1 MRHGLRVSVIIP
13 ALNEERS
20 IGHVLDVIP
29 EWVDGIVVAD
39 NGSSDRTGAVA
50 TEHGARV
57 VSEPRRGYGS
67 ACLAALK
74 EMGPS
79 DVVVFLDGDFSD
91 YPEQMDRLVDPIA
104 AGDADF
110 VVGSRVLGRHERG
123 ALTIQARFGNWLA
136 TRLIRLFWRV
146 HYTDLG
152 PFRAVR
158 RSTLESL
165 HMADPDYG
173 WTVEMQIKAAA
184 RAVRTH
190 EVPVD
195 YRKRIGKSKVSGTMR
210 GVLGAGYK
218 ILKTIFAAALTGRRS
233 SARTSNQR
241 RLILFTRYPQPG
253 STKTRLIPAL
263 GEEGAADL
271 QREMTQFTVNTVK
284 SLQKNFVCDVEVRF
298 EGADTARIADW
309 LGEGIRYAPQGT
321 GDLGG
326 RMARAFSEAFAAD
339 TEAAVLIGTD
349 CPDLSKDTLR
359 EAFDALDDC
368 ELVIGPARD
377 GGYYLIGLNVSAR
390 DRTLPELFSQ
400 PAWGTASVLETT
412 LATAERLGL
421 RVHSL
426 PELRDVDYPEDLPV
440 WEDARKKRDDQRD
453 WPCISVIIPA
463 IDEAAYIGATIRAAL
478 SGQNVEVI
486 VADGESC
493 DATTGIASSLGAKVV
508 PCERGR
514 ARQANAGAQAAR
526 GEFLLFLHADTV
538 LPPGWD
544 GHVRKTLAQ
553 NGPIAGAFAFAV
565 DMKGISMRLFTM
577 VANFR
582 ATRLQMPYGDQ
593 ALFLRRSTFE
603 ELERF
608 PELPIM
614 DDFEM
619 VRRLRRIGR
628 IHILPIPA
636 TSSGRRWRRIGVWR
650 TMLTNQVCVI
660 GYLLGVPPAR
670 IARWYNRRRGLTQ

>member
-1 MRHGLRVSVIIP
+1 MRKGYDISVIIP
-13 ALNEERS
+13 AINEERS
-20 IGHVLDVIP
+20 IALVLDAIP
-29 EWVDGIVVAD
+29 DWVDDVVVAD
-39 NGSSDRTGAVA
+39 NGSSDRTAEVA
-50 TEHGARV
+50 QAHGARV
-57 VSEPRRGYGS
+57 ILQPRRGYGS
-67 ACLAALK
+67 ACLAAIAALK
-74 EMGPS
+74 AP
-79 DVVVFLDGDFSD
+79 DIVVFLEGDFSD
-91 YPEQMDRLVDPIA
+91 HPEQMDRLVDPII
-104 AGDADF
+104 AGGVDL
-110 VVGSRVLGRHERG
+110 VIGSRVLGMHEPG
-123 ALTIQARFGNWLA
+123 ALSPQARFGNWLA
-136 TRLIRLFWRV
+136 TRLIRLFWKIP
-146 HYTDLG
+146 YTDLG
-152 PFRAVR
+152 PFRAIR
-158 RSTLESL
+158 YSTLKSL

-184 RAVRTH
+184 RAVRTQ

-218 ILKTIFAAALTGRRS
+218 ILKTIFAAALAWRRS
-233 SARTSNQR
+233 SARTCNQR
-241 RLILFTRYPQPG
+241 RLIVFTRYPQPG
-253 STKTRLIPAL
+253 FTKTRLIPAL

-271 QREMTQFTVNTVK
+271 QREMTHFTVNMVK

-298 EGADTARIADW
+298 EGADRARIADW

-326 RMARAFSEAFAAD
+326 RMARAFSEAFAAHS
-339 TEAAVLIGTD
+339 EAAVLIGTD

-359 EAFDALDDC
+359 QAFNALDDC
-368 ELVIGPARD
+368 DLVIGPARD
-377 GGYYLIGLNVSAR
+377 GGYYLIGLKISAR
-390 DRTLPELFSQ
+390 DQALPELFSG
-400 PAWGTASVLETT
+400 PAWGTSSVLETT

-421 RVHSL
+421 RVHRL
-426 PELRDVDYPEDLPV
+426 HKLRDVDYPEDLSV
-440 WEDARKKRDDQRD
+440 WEDAKRRRDDERD
-453 WPCISVIIPA
+453 SPSISVIIPA
-463 IDEAAYIGATIRAAL
+463 IDEAEYIGATVRAAL
-478 SGQNVEVI
+478 SGRDVEVI
-486 VADGESC
+486 VADGGSC

-508 PCERGR
+508 PCEPGR

-553 NGPIAGAFAFAV
+553 NEPIAGAFAFAV

-582 ATRLQMPYGDQ
+582 AKRLQMPYGDQ
-593 ALFLRRSTFE
+593 SLFLRRSTFE
-603 ELERF
+603 GLDGF

-619 VRRLRRIGR
+619 VRRLRRAGR
-628 IHILPIPA
+628 IHVLPIPA
-636 TSSGRRWRRIGVWR
+636 TTSGRRWRRIGVWQ
-650 TMLTNQVCVI
+650 TMLTNQACVI

-670 IARWYNRRRGLTQ
+670 IARWYNRRRGPTQ